1 MKKFVAGFLS
11 GALMFG
17 IIGAGASGI
26 WDNIEVLRNDIK
38 VVVNGNE
45 ITSDNFLYN
54 DTTYLP
60 LRAVSEA
67 LNQSVSYDE
76 VTNTAYIGERNDNM
90 QTQEITGKYTPT
102 DEEMPYCELYEGRY
116 YIKPIY
122 YIEKYNLTDKNSLI
136 RPAYDANTNE
146 AILYNEGV
154 EILRVK
160 CIGISQEGY
169 IPYDTYVDEIEPLLG
184 IDSAQYIK

>member
-67 LNQSVSYDE
+67 LNQPVSYDE

-90 QTQEITGKYTPT
+90 QTQEVTGKYTPT
-102 DEEMPYCELYEGRY
+102 TEEMEYCQIYDGKY
-116 YIKPIY
+116 YIKVEYIGIKYHLKEEGRKY
-122 YIEKYNLTDKNSLI
+122 YINWDEASQMMILSDK
-136 RPAYDANTNE
+136 TNE
-146 AILYNEGV
+146 
-154 EILRVK
+154 
-160 CIGISQEGY
+160 IGRWKVTFIDALSY